1 MDLFIVLLFTKELR
15 KNVCISFSKRAI
27 HIDIVAF
34 SSVDNDYAFVLKN
47 IWVLGVSLYLCYL
60 DDIFQ
65 QDVMEVWLM
74 NEHGISESWTGI
86 AVLEDKSNFADHRR
100 LLAAMKIF
108 GNGDVFLLCQPYVY
122 LYNPETVIEFN
133 QLQLPLIT
141 IPASPL
147 ALKDLVRDK
156 LRFQ

>member
-1 MDLFIVLLFTKELR
+1 M
-15 KNVCISFSKRAI
+15 CISFSKRAI
-27 HIDIVAF
+27 QIDIVAF

-60 DDIFQ
+60 ADIFQ

-74 NEHGISESWTGI
+74 NEHSISESWTRI
-86 AVLEDKSNFADHRR
+86 VVLEDASNFADHRR
-100 LLAAMKIF
+100 LLTVMKIF
-108 GNGDVFLLCQPYVY
+108 GNGDVLFLCQPYVY
-122 LYNPETVIEFN
+122 LYHPGTVIEFN

-147 ALKDLVRDK
+147 ALKDKDK
-156 LRFQ
+156 DVGYSFRAELLAYNV